1 MAELDTNKVYPVGA
15 KVEIRDAVW
24 RILSV
29 DAVREGGQLLKCEGL
44 SNIVLG
50 RVVYFFTLYED
61 AVKLLTPEETVLA
74 KDTSSRFI
82 QTRLYIESICVLHLR
97 QKMTSFMY
105 LIKLPWTRCPISL
118 IQHFKLLNS
127 RVPES

>member
-82 QTRLYIESICVLHLR
+82 QTRLYIESILR
-97 QKMTSFMY
+97 TSPKMDFFE
-105 LIKLPWTRCPISL
+105 INVEKISN
-118 IQHFKLLNS
+118 F
-127 RVPES
+127 R